1 MPPIRDLF
9 VYRQHDVWKAMF
21 SYTSR
26 DGPLKQW
33 NNGREKFKI
42 CIMNNF
48 KGILLNI
55 EVVNFNFDSCDF
67 WQESYNMI
75 VFEILEYCAF

>member
-1 MPPIRDLF
+1 
-9 VYRQHDVWKAMF
+9 
-21 SYTSR
+21 
-26 DGPLKQW
+26 
-33 NNGREKFKI
+33 
-42 CIMNNF
+42 MNNF